1 MRWRMRRRD
10 LLWLATGAAITRN
23 PASAETTTPRIGFV
37 QVGWRQ
43 DNQGLLDAFR
53 EALSAL
59 GWTDGSNILIVDRWA
74 EERAERLPGIFKELI
89 DTGVAVLVTGG
100 TLATLAAKRA
110 SATIPI
116 VLVGVDD
123 PVALGVVA
131 SLAQPR
137 GNATGLSI
145 SSSEVIAKR
154 FELLQELVPQLRR
167 VAVIVRGDPGIE
179 QKLQDIR
186 TDAAQMKIEPLMLEA
201 TTGTALE
208 LAFAR
213 LRGERCEAVYVASG
227 PLGPAKRAQLIALAA
242 DSRLPTI
249 YSFRVFPVGGGLMSF
264 GADYRDLFGRAAGF
278 VDKILKGA
286 KPADLP
292 VEPPRKFDLTINLKT
307 AGALGLA
314 IPPTLLARADEVIE

>member
-1 MRWRMRRRD
+1 MRRRD
-10 LLWLATGAAITRN
+10 LLLLAAGTAMTQNSAI
-23 PASAETTTPRIGFV
+23 AETNIPRIGFV
-37 QVGWRQ
+37 QVGSRQ

-53 EALSAL
+53 ENLSAL
-59 GWTDGSNILIVDRWA
+59 GWTDGSNITIVDRWA
-74 EERAERLPGIFKELI
+74 AERAEQLPGIIKELI
-89 DTGVAVLVTGG
+89 GSGVAILVTGG
-100 TLATLAAKRA
+100 TPATLAAKHA

-137 GNATGLSI
+137 GNVTGLSLT
-145 SSSEVIAKR
+145 SSEVIATR
-154 FELLQELVPQLRR
+154 LQLLQELVPRLRR

-186 TDAAQMKIEPLMLEA
+186 ADAAQTKIEPLMLQA

-242 DSRLPTI
+242 DSQLPAI
-249 YSFRVFPVGGGLMSF
+249 YSFRVFPVDGGLMSF
-264 GADYRDLFGRAAGF
+264 GADYRDLFRRAAGF

-292 VEPPRKFDLTINLKT
+292 VEPPRKFDLTVNLKT
-307 AGALGLA
+307 AAQLGLT
-314 IPPTLLARADEVIE
+314 IPPAMLARADEVIE

>member
-1 MRWRMRRRD
+1 MRRRD
-10 LLWLATGAAITRN
+10 LLLLAAAAATTRN
-23 PASAETTTPRIGFV
+23 PASADTNPPRIGFV
-37 QVGWRQ
+37 QVGSRQ
-43 DNQGLLDAFR
+43 DNQDLLDAFR
-53 EALSAL
+53 ENLAAL
-59 GWTDGSNILIVDRWA
+59 GWTDGSNIAIVDRWA
-74 EERAERLPGIFKELI
+74 EERAEQLPGIVKELI
-89 DTGVAVLVTGG
+89 GAGVAILVTGG
-100 TLATLAAKRA
+100 TSATLAAKRA
-110 SATIPI
+110 TATIPI

-137 GNATGLSI
+137 GNVTGLCL
-145 SSSEVIAKR
+145 SSPEVIAKR
-154 FELLQELVPQLRR
+154 LQLLQELVPQLRR

-186 TDAAQMKIEPLMLEA
+186 ADAAQMKIEPLMLQA

-242 DSRLPTI
+242 ESRLPAI
-249 YSFRVFPVGGGLMSF
+249 YSFRVFPVDGGLMSF

-307 AGALGLA
+307 AGALGLT

>member
-1 MRWRMRRRD
+1 MRRRD
-10 LLWLATGAAITRN
+10 LLLLAASAAAIRN
-23 PASAETTTPRIGFV
+23 PALAETNTPRIGFV
-37 QVGWRQ
+37 QVGSRQ

-53 EALSAL
+53 ENLAAL
-59 GWTDGSNILIVDRWA
+59 GWIDGSNITVVDRWA
-74 EERAERLPGIFKELI
+74 EERAEGLPGILKELI
-89 DTGVAVLVTGG
+89 GSGVAILVTAG
-100 TLATLAAKRA
+100 TPATLAAKRA
-110 SATIPI
+110 TATIPI

-137 GNATGLSI
+137 GNATGLSLT
-145 SSSEVIAKR
+145 SSELIATR
-154 FELLQELVPQLRR
+154 FQLLQELVPGLRR

-186 TDAAQMKIEPLMLEA
+186 ANAAQMKIEPLMLQA

-242 DSRLPTI
+242 ESRLPAI
-249 YSFRVFPVGGGLMSF
+249 YSFRVFPVDGGLMSF
-264 GADYRDLFGRAAGF
+264 GTEYRDLFGRAAGF

-286 KPADLP
+286 NPADLP
-292 VEPPRKFDLTINLKT
+292 VEPPRTFELIVNLKT
-307 AGALGLA
+307 AGALGLT

>member
-1 MRWRMRRRD
+1 MRRRD
-10 LLWLATGAAITRN
+10 LLLLAAGAAMTRN
-23 PASAETTTPRIGFV
+23 RALAESNTPRIGFV
-37 QVGWRQ
+37 QVGLRQ
-43 DNQGLLDAFR
+43 DNQGHLDAFR
-53 EALSAL
+53 ENLAAL
-59 GWTDGSNILIVDRWA
+59 GWTDGSNIAVLDRWA
-74 EERAERLPGIFKELI
+74 EDRAERLPGIVEELI
-89 DTGVAVLVTGG
+89 RSGVAILVTAG
-100 TLATLAAKRA
+100 TPATLAAKRA

-137 GNATGLSI
+137 GNVTGLSL

-154 FELLQELVPQLRR
+154 FQLLQELVSGLRR

-186 TDAAQMKIEPLMLEA
+186 ADAAQMRIEPLMLQA
-201 TTGTALE
+201 GTGTALE

-213 LRGERCEAVYVASG
+213 LRSERCEAVYVASG

-242 DSRLPTI
+242 DSRLPAI
-249 YSFRVFPVGGGLMSF
+249 YSFRVFPVDGGLMSF

-286 KPADLP
+286 KPAELP
-292 VEPPRKFDLTINLKT
+292 VEPPRKFNLTVNLKT
-307 AGALGLA
+307 AGALGLT
-314 IPPTLLARADEVIE
+314 IPPTILARADDVIE

>member
-1 MRWRMRRRD
+1 MRRRD
-10 LLWLATGAAITRN
+10 LLLLAAGTATTRN
-23 PASAETTTPRIGFV
+23 PVLAEVDTPRIGFV
-37 QVGWRQ
+37 QVGSRQ

-53 EALSAL
+53 EALAAL
-59 GWTDGSNILIVDRWA
+59 GWTDGSNITVIDRWA
-74 EERAERLPGIFKELI
+74 EEHAEPLPGIVKELI
-89 DTGVAVLVTGG
+89 GAGAAILVTGG
-100 TLATLAAKRA
+100 TPATLAAKRA

-137 GNATGLSI
+137 GNVTGLSL

-154 FELLQELVPQLRR
+154 LQLLQELVPRLRR

-186 TDAAQMKIEPLMLEA
+186 LDAAQMKIEPLMLQA

-227 PLGPAKRAQLIALAA
+227 PLGPAKRAQLVALAA
-242 DSRLPTI
+242 ESGLPAI
-249 YSFRVFPVGGGLMSF
+249 YSFRVFPIGGGLMSY
-264 GADYRDLFGRAAGF
+264 GADYGDLFRRAAAF

-286 KPADLP
+286 RPADLP
-292 VEPPRKFDLTINLKT
+292 VEPPRKFDLTVNLKT
-307 AGALGLA
+307 AGTLGLE

>member
-1 MRWRMRRRD
+1 MRRRD
-10 LLWLATGAAITRN
+10 LLLLAAGAAMTRN
-23 PASAETTTPRIGFV
+23 RALAESNTPRIGFV
-37 QVGWRQ
+37 QVGLRQ
-43 DNQGLLDAFR
+43 DNQGHLDAFR
-53 EALSAL
+53 ENLAAL
-59 GWTDGSNILIVDRWA
+59 GWTDGSNIAVLDRWA
-74 EERAERLPGIFKELI
+74 EDRAERLPGIVEELI
-89 DTGVAVLVTGG
+89 RSGVAILVTAG
-100 TLATLAAKRA
+100 TPATLAAKRA

-137 GNATGLSI
+137 GNVTGLSL

-154 FELLQELVPQLRR
+154 FQLLQELVSGLRR

-186 TDAAQMKIEPLMLEA
+186 ADAAQMGIEPLMLQA
-201 TTGTALE
+201 GTGTALE

-213 LRGERCEAVYVASG
+213 LRSERCEAVYVASG

-242 DSRLPTI
+242 DSRLPAI
-249 YSFRVFPVGGGLMSF
+249 YSLRVFPIDGGLMSF
-264 GADYRDLFGRAAGF
+264 GADYRDLFRRAAGF

-286 KPADLP
+286 KPSGLP
-292 VEPPRKFDLTINLKT
+292 VEPPRKFNLTVNLKT
-307 AGALGLA
+307 AGALGLT

>member
-1 MRWRMRRRD
+1 
-10 LLWLATGAAITRN
+10 
-23 PASAETTTPRIGFV
+23 
-37 QVGWRQ
+37 
-43 DNQGLLDAFR
+43 
-53 EALSAL
+53 
-59 GWTDGSNILIVDRWA
+59 
-74 EERAERLPGIFKELI
+74 LPGIVEELI
-89 DTGVAVLVTGG
+89 RSGVAILVTAG
-100 TLATLAAKRA
+100 TPATLAAKRA

-137 GNATGLSI
+137 GNVTGLSL

-154 FELLQELVPQLRR
+154 LQLLQELVPRLRR
-167 VAVIVRGDPGIE
+167 VAVILRGDPGIE

-186 TDAAQMKIEPLMLEA
+186 ANAAQMRIEPLMLQA

-242 DSRLPTI
+242 ESRLPAI
-249 YSFRVFPVGGGLMSF
+249 YSFRVFPVDGGLMSF
-264 GADYRDLFGRAAGF
+264 GAEYRDLFGRAAGF

-286 KPADLP
+286 KPAELP
-292 VEPPRKFDLTINLKT
+292 VEPPGKFNLTVNLKT
-307 AGALGLA
+307 AGALGLT

>member
-1 MRWRMRRRD
+1 MRRRD
-10 LLWLATGAAITRN
+10 FLLLAAGAALTRN
-23 PASAETTTPRIGFV
+23 PASAETKAPRIGFV
-37 QVGWRQ
+37 QLGSRQ
-43 DNQGLLDAFR
+43 ESGSLLDAFR

-59 GWTDGSNILIVDRWA
+59 GWIDGSNVAIVDRWA
-74 EERAERLPGIFKELI
+74 EERAEQLPGIVKELI
-89 DTGVAVLVTGG
+89 GAGAAILVTGG
-100 TLATLAAKRA
+100 TPATLAAKRA
-110 SATIPI
+110 GAAIPI

-137 GNATGLSI
+137 GNATGLSL

-154 FELLQELVPQLRR
+154 LQLLQELVPPLRR

-186 TDAAQMKIEPLMLEA
+186 ANAAQMKIEPLILQA
-201 TTGTALE
+201 ATGTALE

-227 PLGPAKRAQLIALAA
+227 PLGPAKRAQLIGLAA
-242 DSRLPTI
+242 ESRLPAI
-249 YSFRVFPVGGGLMSF
+249 YSFRVFPVDGGLMSF

-286 KPADLP
+286 SPADLP
-292 VEPPRKFDLTINLKT
+292 VEPPRKFDLIVNLET
-307 AGALGLA
+307 AKALGLT

>member
-1 MRWRMRRRD
+1 MRRRD
-10 LLWLATGAAITRN
+10 LLLLAAGAAMTRN
-23 PASAETTTPRIGFV
+23 RALAESNTPRIGFV
-37 QVGWRQ
+37 QVGLRQ
-43 DNQGLLDAFR
+43 DNQGHLDAFR
-53 EALSAL
+53 ENLAAL
-59 GWTDGSNILIVDRWA
+59 GWTDGSNIAVLDRWA
-74 EERAERLPGIFKELI
+74 EDRAERLPGIVEELI
-89 DTGVAVLVTGG
+89 RSGVAILVTAG
-100 TLATLAAKRA
+100 TPATLAAKRA

-137 GNATGLSI
+137 GNVTGLSL

-154 FELLQELVPQLRR
+154 FQLLQELVSGLRR

-186 TDAAQMKIEPLMLEA
+186 ADAAQMRIEPLMLQA
-201 TTGTALE
+201 GTGTALE

-213 LRGERCEAVYVASG
+213 LRSERCEAVYVASG

-242 DSRLPTI
+242 DSRLPAI
-249 YSFRVFPVGGGLMSF
+249 YSFRVFPVDGGLMSF

-286 KPADLP
+286 NPAGLP

-307 AGALGLA
+307 AGALGLT
-314 IPPTLLARADEVIE
+314 IPPTILARADEVIE

>member
-1 MRWRMRRRD
+1 MRRRD
-10 LLWLATGAAITRN
+10 LLLLAAGTAMTRN
-23 PASAETTTPRIGFV
+23 PASAMAPRIGLV
-37 QVGWRQ
+37 QVGSRQ
-43 DNQGLLDAFR
+43 DNQGLIDAFR
-53 EALSAL
+53 ENLAAL
-59 GWTDGSNILIVDRWA
+59 GWTDGSNITVIDRWA
-74 EERAERLPGIFKELI
+74 EEHAEPLPGIVKELI
-89 DTGVAVLVTGG
+89 GAGVAILVTAG
-100 TLATLAAKRA
+100 TPATLAAKRA
-110 SATIPI
+110 TATIPI

-131 SLAQPR
+131 SLAEPR
-137 GNATGLSI
+137 GNVTGLSL

-154 FELLQELVPQLRR
+154 LQLLQELVPRLRR

-186 TDAAQMKIEPLMLEA
+186 IDAAQMKIEPLMLQA

-242 DSRLPTI
+242 ESGLPAI
-249 YSFRVFPVGGGLMSF
+249 YSFRVFPVGGGLMSY
-264 GADYRDLFGRAAGF
+264 GADYGDLFRRAAGF

-292 VEPPRKFDLTINLKT
+292 VEPPRKFELTVNLKT
-307 AGALGLA
+307 AGALGLT

>member
-1 MRWRMRRRD
+1 MRRRD
-10 LLWLATGAAITRN
+10 LLMLAAGAAMTRK
-23 PASAETTTPRIGFV
+23 PALAESNTPRIGFV
-37 QVGWRQ
+37 QVGLRQ
-43 DNQGLLDAFR
+43 DNQGHLDAFR
-53 EALSAL
+53 ENLAAL
-59 GWTDGSNILIVDRWA
+59 GWTDGSNIAVLDRWA
-74 EERAERLPGIFKELI
+74 EERAERLPGIVEELI
-89 DTGVAVLVTGG
+89 RSGVAILVTAG
-100 TLATLAAKRA
+100 TPATLAAKRA

-137 GNATGLSI
+137 GNVTGLSL

-154 FELLQELVPQLRR
+154 FQLLQELVSGLRR

-186 TDAAQMKIEPLMLEA
+186 ADAAQMGIEPLMLQA

-213 LRGERCEAVYVASG
+213 LRSERCEAVYVASG

-242 DSRLPTI
+242 NSRLPAI
-249 YSFRVFPVGGGLMSF
+249 YSFRVFPVDGGLMSF
-264 GADYRDLFGRAAGF
+264 GADYRDLFRRAAGL

-286 KPADLP
+286 TPAGLP

-307 AGALGLA
+307 AGGLGLT